1 MTNPSLRL
9 AECTWTEV
17 RERLKAARVALL
29 PSGANEAA
37 GPHLPMSADAIMA
50 EELCVRGAAELRRR
64 GIEAL
69 VLPTLPYGASYASYP
84 FPGTIV
90 LTPTTIQAVMTD
102 VGRSVGRHGII
113 HLLLASA
120 HLEPGHLSALQAA
133 AYVLERET
141 SLKASVLDLREPRW
155 AGRLSEEFRSGARH
169 AGSSA
174 TSLVL
179 AARPDLV
186 RMDVARTLAPVWI
199 NLLEAVQR
207 GARTFDQVGSDLAYF
222 GEPAKASA
230 EEGERLFQALGTI
243 VADAVEELLR
253 G

>member
-1 MTNPSLRL
+1 MSSSPRL
-9 AECTWTEV
+9 AQCTWTEA
-17 RERLKAARVALL
+17 RERFKAACVAIV

-37 GPHLPMSADAIMA
+37 GPHLPTSADTIMA
-50 EELCVRGAAELRRR
+50 EEMCVRGAAELQRR
-64 GIEAL
+64 GVDSL

-90 LTPTTIQAVMTD
+90 LTPTAIQAVMTD
-102 VGRSVGRHGII
+102 VGRSVERHGLS

-133 AYVLERET
+133 GYILERET
-141 SLKASVLDLREPRW
+141 RLKVSVLDLREPRW

-169 AGSSA
+169 AGSYA

-186 RMDVARTLAPVWI
+186 HMDVARTLAPVWI
-199 NLLEAVQR
+199 NLLDAIQK

-243 VADAVEELLR
+243 IADAVEELLR
-253 G
+253 R